1 MQTRIISGLVGAGVM
16 LLLVLIVN
24 VAGLPNWRFPL
35 ARTVGSPSPK
45 PIVIPS
51 PSTGPFLNPSPSSG
65 AVIVPS
71 PTPNQYLSRFR
82 ELPIPKPGGTPYAL
96 AVGSDGAVWFTEAEC
111 TSGIGRLSKTG
122 EWQHWPITGDCR
134 SQPLA
139 ITKGRDGNLWFAD
152 VWSAYGRVKPTGEI
166 TTFKTQTP
174 SYPSGIT
181 AGPDG
186 NLWLAAASPQSK
198 PFIAK
203 IATDGT
209 ELAEY
214 QLPGGEQPR
223 GIVPGPD
230 GAIWF
235 TENLGIGRMTTSGK
249 LTEFHLPDGNGSG
262 MPYQIAVGPD
272 RNIWFVE
279 YMPEGDGRVGR
290 LTTSGGLTE
299 FATPG
304 MGGLQWITAGPDSAL
319 WITAGHTD
327 NIGRVSLDG
336 SVQAYAVPS
345 LRAQPTGIVVGPD
358 GNIWF
363 AEEPGDTT
371 GKLGVFKLS

>member
-1 MQTRIISGLVGAGVM
+1 MQTRIVSGLVGAGAM
-16 LLLVLIVN
+16 LLVVLVVN
-24 VAGLPNWRFPL
+24 MAGLPNWRFPL

-51 PSTGPFLNPSPSSG
+51 PSTGPLFNPSPSPG
-65 AVIVPS
+65 PVIVPS

-82 ELPIPKPGGTPYAL
+82 ELPIPRPGGTPYAL
-96 AVGSDGAVWFTEAEC
+96 AVGPDGAVWFTEAEC
-111 TSGIGRLSKTG
+111 TSGIGRLSRAG

-134 SQPLA
+134 SQPL
-139 ITKGRDGNLWFAD
+139 G
-152 VWSAYGRVKPTGEI
+152 I
-166 TTFKTQTP
+166 TT
-174 SYPSGIT
+174 
-181 AGPDG
+181 GPDG
-186 NLWLAAASPQSK
+186 NLWLAASSPQSK

-214 QLPGGEQPR
+214 QLPSGEQPR
-223 GIVPGPD
+223 GIVTGPD

-304 MGGLQWITAGPDSAL
+304 M
-319 WITAGHTD
+319 
-327 NIGRVSLDG
+327 
-336 SVQAYAVPS
+336 
-345 LRAQPTGIVVGPD
+345 
-358 GNIWF
+358 
-363 AEEPGDTT
+363 
-371 GKLGVFKLS
+371 